1 MQDKDK
7 RAAVARIGLFQ
18 GLSAGQLSAL
28 AGIAAA
34 RRLAQGQDAFQAG
47 DAAHGFYAV
56 SSGRI
61 KVYRLS
67 PSGKE
72 QILHVFGPGEAFGE
86 VPVFEGATFP
96 ASAQALEDCEL
107 LFFPR
112 AGFGGIIR
120 TDPGLAM
127 KMLALLSARLR
138 ILVAKVEE
146 LSLKEV
152 PARLAAY
159 LLLLR
164 ASQKSD
170 DLVLDL
176 PKGQIAS
183 YLGTIQETL
192 SRALKRLADQGAI
205 AIKGKRVTVLNPEAL
220 QRLAEV
226 GRGEG

>member
-1 MQDKDK
+1 MLQDK
-7 RAAVARIGLFQ
+7 RAAVGRLDLFQ
-18 GLSAGQLSAL
+18 GLAAGQLDAL
-28 AGIAAA
+28 ANIAAV
-34 RRLAQGQDAFQAG
+34 RRLSQGEDAFLAG

-56 SSGRI
+56 IAGRI

-96 ASAQALEDCEL
+96 ASAQALDDCEL

-112 AGFGGIIR
+112 KGFGGILR
-120 TDPGLAM
+120 KDPELAM
-127 KMLALLSARLR
+127 KMLALLSGRLR
-138 ILVAKVEE
+138 ILVHKVEE

-164 ASQKSD
+164 ASQSTD
-170 DLVLDL
+170 ELVLDL
-176 PKGQIAS
+176 PKGQIAA

-192 SRALKRLADQGAI
+192 SRALKKLADQGSI
-205 AIKGKRVTVLNPEAL
+205 ALKGKRITILDAEAL
-220 QRLAEV
+220 QRLAESGHV
-226 GRGEG
+226 AG